1 LIKVSQ
7 LAQQKQDAAQA
18 ITRLLQEGDSC
29 LVAQD
34 DACAQVKAKDVLA
47 LDANNLRAQQLL
59 TAANNAGK
67 NKIIGD
73 NLQQA
78 EICLQH
84 RDIACATMFTKKAYE
99 LDAFHPAVSAMNV
112 KLQTV
117 EQQGKLVALAQ
128 QQKIK
133 DLLQQ
138 AQTCLAQKK
147 YECAIKQADA
157 TLTLDAANGPAMEVK
172 QTAAVADK
180 QIRDAQD
187 KVTKILSQA
196 KECLDKQKNYTCAIA
211 KAEAALDI
219 VPNHAEA
226 MALKTRAQDI
236 QRKIKETGFTIK

>member
-1 LIKVSQ
+1 M
-7 LAQQKQDAAQA
+7 
-18 ITRLLQEGDSC
+18 
-29 LVAQD
+29 
-34 DACAQVKAKDVLA
+34 
-47 LDANNLRAQQLL
+47 
-59 TAANNAGK
+59 
-67 NKIIGD
+67 
-73 NLQQA
+73 
-78 EICLQH
+78 H
-84 RDIACATMFTKKAYE
+84 
-99 LDAFHPAVSAMNV
+99 V
-112 KLQTV
+112 KLQAV

-133 DLLQQ
+133 DLLLQ
-138 AQTCLAQKK
+138 AQTCLQQKK

-157 TLTLDAANGPAMEVK
+157 TLALDAANGPAMEVK

-187 KVTKILSQA
+187 KVAKILSQA

-226 MALKTRAQDI
+226 MSLKTRAQDI